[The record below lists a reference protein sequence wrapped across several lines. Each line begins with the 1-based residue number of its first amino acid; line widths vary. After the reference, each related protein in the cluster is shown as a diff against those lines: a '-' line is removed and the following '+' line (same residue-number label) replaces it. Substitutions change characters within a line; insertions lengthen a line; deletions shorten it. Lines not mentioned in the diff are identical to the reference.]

1 MKPQV
6 LLVLLL
12 GLVLLLRLQGVP
24 LEGWQASETENKLT
38 PVRRQLA
45 VNINRLLP
53 EPQGALLSGILLG
66 VKSDLPKHFKEA
78 LVNTSTIHIA
88 VVSGQNLSLLAGF
101 ILNLA
106 GLIGRRKAI
115 ILSWLACLF
124 YTFLTG
130 LEIPVLRAFIMVS
143 FTFLAQ
149 ILGRENESVWILI
162 LTALLMLIFQP
173 LWITSIS
180 FQLSFLA
187 TLAVV
192 AVAPRVIE
200 RLKFVPEII
209 REDFGVSF
217 SAQLLTFPII
227 ALNFHNLSL
236 IGLLVNTLV
245 LWTITPIMILGVV
258 SLSLSFLFGNV
269 VMLLPGVFLTYFVY
283 IVNFFAQ
290 VPLASIYIPSMPIIV
305 WVGYYLLL
313 SGIIMMLRKS

>member
-45 VNINRLLP
+45 DNINRLLP

-173 LWITSIS
+173 LW
-180 FQLSFLA
+180 
-187 TLAVV
+187 
-192 AVAPRVIE
+192 
-200 RLKFVPEII
+200 
-209 REDFGVSF
+209 
-217 SAQLLTFPII
+217 
-227 ALNFHNLSL
+227 
-236 IGLLVNTLV
+236 
-245 LWTITPIMILGVV
+245 
-258 SLSLSFLFGNV
+258 
-269 VMLLPGVFLTYFVY
+269 
-283 IVNFFAQ
+283 
-290 VPLASIYIPSMPIIV
+290 
-305 WVGYYLLL
+305 
-313 SGIIMMLRKS
+313 